1 MEMAFLLF
9 EQIAQLF
16 LCILLGWLLVRFR
29 LLKPEDS
36 RVLSVVCLYLVVPCV
51 IVPAFQIEHTP
62 ELIDGLLLA
71 LGAAVL
77 LHLLYLALNGL
88 MNRSGHG
95 LAPEEQASVIYN
107 NAGNLILPMVMA
119 ILGQE
124 YVIYTSVY
132 ILVQNIL
139 MWTHGQKLMGGAQ
152 QFDWKK
158 IVTTPAIAAILAG
171 LALFVTGLRL
181 PGPLVT
187 AMEGLGS
194 CMAPL
199 SMLVIG
205 ILFSELDLK
214 RVLCQGRIYWVAG
227 LRLLVYPLLSMAVL
241 LALRVL
247 WPHSDGDN
255 VLLVSLL
262 CAIGPAASA
271 ITQMAQLYHNPNS
284 GYVSSIN
291 VLTTLLCAVTMPVM
305 VLLFQLGLDLL

>member
-1 MEMAFLLF
+1 MEVS
-9 EQIAQLF
+9 
-16 LCILLGWLLVRFR
+16 WLLVQQIASMV
-29 LLKPEDS
+29 LMGLAGYGVGKLKLITGEQS
-36 RVLSVVCLYLVVPCV
+36 RVLSCMCIYLAVPCSLMTSFNT
-51 IVPAFQIEHTP
+51 AMEADKLT
-62 ELIDGLLLA
+62 GLLLA

-132 ILVQNIL
+132 MLVQNIL

-214 RVLCQGRIYWVAG
+214 RVLCQGRRGCVCWSIPCSPWRCSWPCGCCGPTATG
-227 LRLLVYPLLSMAVL
+227 TTCCWSAFCAPLGRRPPPSLRWPSSTTTPTVGMSLPSMCS
-241 LALRVL
+241 
-247 WPHSDGDN
+247 PPC
-255 VLLVSLL
+255 
-262 CAIGPAASA
+262 CAR
-271 ITQMAQLYHNPNS
+271 
-284 GYVSSIN
+284 
-291 VLTTLLCAVTMPVM
+291 
-305 VLLFQLGLDLL
+305 

>member
-1 MEMAFLLF
+1 MEVS
-9 EQIAQLF
+9 
-16 LCILLGWLLVRFR
+16 WLLVQQIASMV
-29 LLKPEDS
+29 LMGLAGYGVGKLKLITGEQS
-36 RVLSVVCLYLVVPCV
+36 RVLSCMCIYLAVPCSLMTSFNT
-51 IVPAFQIEHTP
+51 AMEADKLT
-62 ELIDGLLLA
+62 GLLLA

-119 ILGQE
+119 IPGQE

-214 RVLCQGRIYWVAG
+214 RVLCQNN
-227 LRLLVYPLLSMAVL
+227 VL
-241 LALRVL
+241 FVRRT
-247 WPHSDGDN
+247 SDGQVQRAGGHQAD
-255 VLLVSLL
+255 
-262 CAIGPAASA
+262 
-271 ITQMAQLYHNPNS
+271 
-284 GYVSSIN
+284 YV
-291 VLTTLLCAVTMPVM
+291 VADRVM
-305 VLLFQLGLDLL
+305 VVTGEPGKQPWMSAEGRRMYADRIIVNVENETMNAVGNTATVAEN

>member
-1 MEMAFLLF
+1 MEVS
-9 EQIAQLF
+9 
-16 LCILLGWLLVRFR
+16 WLLVQQIASMV
-29 LLKPEDS
+29 LMGLAGYGVGKLKLITGEQS
-36 RVLSVVCLYLVVPCV
+36 RVLSCMCIYLAVPCSLMTSFNT
-51 IVPAFQIEHTP
+51 AMEADKLT
-62 ELIDGLLLA
+62 GLLLA

-132 ILVQNIL
+132 ILVQ
-139 MWTHGQKLMGGAQ
+139 
-152 QFDWKK
+152 

-171 LALFVTGLRL
+171 LALFITGLRL

>member
-1 MEMAFLLF
+1 MEVS
-9 EQIAQLF
+9 
-16 LCILLGWLLVRFR
+16 WLLVQQIASMV
-29 LLKPEDS
+29 LMGLAGYGVGKLKLITGEQS
-36 RVLSVVCLYLVVPCV
+36 RVLSCMCIYLAVPCSLMTSFNT
-51 IVPAFQIEHTP
+51 AMEADKLT
-62 ELIDGLLLA
+62 GLLLA
-71 LGAAVL
+71 LGSAAPPALPGAQWLDEPERARTCPGGAGVRDL
-77 LHLLYLALNGL
+77 QQCRQPDPAHGNGHSGAVVCDLHQRLYPGAE
-88 MNRSGHG
+88 HPDVDPW
-95 LAPEEQASVIYN
+95 PEAD
-107 NAGNLILPMVMA
+107 
-119 ILGQE
+119 
-124 YVIYTSVY
+124 
-132 ILVQNIL
+132 
-139 MWTHGQKLMGGAQ
+139 GGAQ

-171 LALFVTGLRL
+171 LALFITGLRL

>member
-1 MEMAFLLF
+1 MEVS
-9 EQIAQLF
+9 
-16 LCILLGWLLVRFR
+16 WLLVQQIASMV
-29 LLKPEDS
+29 LMGLAGYGVGKLKLITGEQS
-36 RVLSVVCLYLVVPCV
+36 RVLSCMCIYLAVPCSLMTSFNT
-51 IVPAFQIEHTP
+51 AMEADKLT
-62 ELIDGLLLA
+62 GLLLA

-158 IVTTPAIAAILAG
+158 IVTTPAIA
-171 LALFVTGLRL
+171 
-181 PGPLVT
+181 
-187 AMEGLGS
+187 GLGS